1 MTTRRTFLTAT
12 TGALALSACASRP
25 FMTEYPPIVFVH
37 GNGDS
42 ASIWQSTLWRF
53 ESNGWSRERLHAI
66 DVPYPT
72 SRDVDANPQPGRTSS
87 AEHMAFLKAEV
98 EKVLKATGARQ
109 VVLMAN
115 SRGGYAVRNYI
126 QNGGGAAVVSHA
138 ILGGTPNHGVW
149 HAMPGMPEGSEFAGA
164 GPFLKMLNAP
174 KNPDGDEVTGPVRWL
189 TIRSS
194 DNDKYAQPDGLWL
207 GKRGTPTGVSHDG
220 PQLKGAT
227 NVVLPRV
234 DHRETAFSAA
244 AFDAAH
250 RFILGDEPDTLE
262 IKPDRR
268 IVLNG
273 KITGMGLSSTDPA
286 SGNFSN
292 NLPLPGA
299 RVEVYAIDPA
309 TGERRGAAVHTKVV
323 DATGMW
329 GPFTAEPAT
338 HYEFVLSAPG
348 YATTHIYRSP
358 FPRGSNIV
366 HMKPER
372 IPAADQ
378 AGPSLVI
385 MSRPRG
391 YLDPDRDRMAFDGR
405 TPPPGAVPG
414 AGVASSRIKPTGPQR
429 AVVAEFN
436 GERVIGRTWPT
447 AGNEVSVL
455 ELTF

>member
-1 MTTRRTFLTAT
+1 MTTRRAFLAASGAFALTA
-12 TGALALSACASRP
+12 CATNP
-25 FMTEYPPIVFVH
+25 FKNGYPPIVFVH

-53 ESNGWSRERLHAI
+53 ESNEWPRERLYAI
-66 DVPYPT
+66 DLPYPLA
-72 SRDVDANPQPGRTSS
+72 RDVDANPQPGRTST

-98 EKVLKATGARQ
+98 EKVLRATGASQ

-126 QNGGGAAVVSHA
+126 QNGGGATTVSHA

-149 HAMPGMPEGSEFAGA
+149 HSVAGLPNGSEFAGA
-164 GPFLKMLNAP
+164 GPFLTMLNAP
-174 KNPDGDEVTGPVRWL
+174 KNANGDEVAGPVKWL
-189 TIRSS
+189 TIRSD
-194 DNDKYAQPDGLWL
+194 DNDKFAQPDGTWI
-207 GKRGTPTGVSHDG
+207 GKRGTPTGVTFDG

-227 NVVLPRV
+227 NVVLPQV
-234 DHRETAFSAA
+234 DHRETAFSAG
-244 AFDAAH
+244 AFDAAY
-250 RFILGDEPDTLE
+250 RFIAGEPPKLLVV
-262 IKPDRR
+262 KPEQRV
-268 IVLNG
+268 VLNG
-273 KITGMGLSSTDPA
+273 KITGLGLSSTDPD

-299 RVEVYAIDPA
+299 RLEVFAIDPA
-309 TGERRGAAVHTKVV
+309 TGQRRGGPVHTRVV
-323 DATGMW
+323 DASGLW
-329 GPFTAEPAT
+329 GPFTTDPMT
-338 HYEFVLSAPG
+338 FHEFVITAAG

-358 FPRGSNIV
+358 FQRGSNLV
-366 HMKPER
+366 HMRPER

-385 MSRPRG
+385 MNRPRG
-391 YLDPDRDRMAFDGR
+391 YLDPHRDWMSFDGL

-414 AGVASSRIKPTGPQR
+414 AGVSASRIKPSGAPR

-447 AGNEVSVL
+447 ANNEVTVL